1 MYTILN
7 GKRSNRGQ
15 QQHRFKGEGEGSSRR
30 VKGWPRLKSAIAG
43 ETKLIFNKQWGG
55 SGHAYCKDARQ
66 LKESTHPRSQEVG
79 MASRSDFVAT
89 VAIQMITKLT

>member
-7 GKRSNRGQ
+7 GKHSNRGQ

-55 SGHAYCKDARQ
+55 GSGHGYCKDARQ
-66 LKESTHPRSQEVG
+66 QKESTHQRSQETL
-79 MASRSDFVAT
+79 SDFVAT
-89 VAIQMITKLT
+89 AAIQMLTNIT